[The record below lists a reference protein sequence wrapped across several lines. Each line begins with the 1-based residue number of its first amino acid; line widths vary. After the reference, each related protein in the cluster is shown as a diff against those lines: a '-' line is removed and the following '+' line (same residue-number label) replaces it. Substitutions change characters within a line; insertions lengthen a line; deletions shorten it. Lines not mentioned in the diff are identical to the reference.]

1 MQQIHVV
8 NLSDSWSFCNYVT
21 ENRQDQVLYYAV
33 NSNPVVKFGYIV
45 ITVWKCWY
53 LMEITVRVCHFDTGE
68 ECSSMSVLLKEKQD
82 FLLNTCLI

>member
-1 MQQIHVV
+1 M
-8 NLSDSWSFCNYVT
+8 
-21 ENRQDQVLYYAV
+21 LYYAV

-82 FLLNTCLI
+82 F